1 MSKLDDAKVIVD
13 ELKRKAAEQS
23 VILAEKQTE
32 ADAAL
37 VEITTSMQVMAPV
50 PSLSC
55 YVLSGWSLLSPLLSL
70 LSHCHQHYHHHCY
83 HNIGIVIN
91 ITIIIIISIVIT
103 TVIIIS
109 MSTQELNHC
118 VLMWMF

>member
-37 VEITTSMQVMAPV
+37 VEITTSMQVMGLV
-50 PSLSC
+50 PSLPC
-55 YVLSGWSLLSPLLSL
+55 YLL
-70 LSHCHQHYHHHCY
+70 
-83 HNIGIVIN
+83 
-91 ITIIIIISIVIT
+91 
-103 TVIIIS
+103 
-109 MSTQELNHC
+109 
-118 VLMWMF
+118 

>member
-55 YVLSGWSLLSPLLSL
+55 YVLSGWSLSSLLLSL
-70 LSHCHQHYHHHCY
+70 HSHCHHHCHHCY
-83 HNIGIVIN
+83 HHSHYHQHEYSRVEPLCSNVD
-91 ITIIIIISIVIT
+91 V
-103 TVIIIS
+103 
-109 MSTQELNHC
+109 LN
-118 VLMWMF
+118 